1 MPDLQQMKI
10 LVVDDDQ
17 VSRQLFKK
25 ILEKAGYNNLETRAS
40 GEEALELINNSPP
53 DVVLLDIMM
62 PGIDGYEV
70 CRRIRADETTSFVP
84 VVMVTGGP
92 EDADEVIKK
101 SYAAGATDY
110 ITKPIRSLEFTVRI
124 RSALNIKQAYD
135 RMNAELNKRRQLEK
149 EREKIITDLKDALA
163 QVKTLGGMLPM
174 CASCKKIRDDKGYWM
189 QVEAYIQDHSDAQF
203 SHGICPECAKRLY
216 PELGRK

>member
-25 ILEKAGYNNLETRAS
+25 ILEKAGYNHIETCAS
-40 GEEALELINNSPP
+40 GEEALALINNSPP

-70 CRRIRADETTSFVP
+70 CRRIRADETTRLLP

-101 SYAAGATDY
+101 SYTAGATDY

-124 RSALNIKQAYD
+124 RSALTIKQAYD

-149 EREKIITDLKDALA
+149 EREQVILELKEALV

-174 CASCKKIRDDKGYWM
+174 CASCKKIRDDKGYWT
-189 QVEAYIQDHSDAQF
+189 QVEAYIQDHSEAQF
-203 SHGICPECAKRLY
+203 SHGICPECAKKLY
-216 PELGRK
+216 PELGKK